1 MNNSFIKP
9 VYFIARFLVAITFL
23 VAGIHKMVAW
33 DKPAMWMASKG
44 LPMVDALLAI
54 ATFLELAGA
63 VLLIINFKTKW
74 VSVILAGFMLA
85 LTFMMHNFWA
95 MEGMMFQTSFL
106 DFIKNIAIV
115 GGLLAMALFASKMEM
130 PEEALK

>member
-1 MNNSFIKP
+1 MNNSFTKP

-23 VAGIHKMVAW
+23 VAGIHKVVAW

-85 LTFMMHNFWA
+85 LTFMMHNFWV

-106 DFIKNIAIV
+106 DFIQNIAIV
-115 GGLLAMALFASKMEM
+115 GGLLAMALLASKMEM
-130 PEEALK
+130 LKEALK

>member
-74 VSVILAGFMLA
+74 VSIILAGFMLT

-106 DFIKNIAIV
+106 DFIQNIAIV

>member
-33 DKPAMWMASKG
+33 DKSAMWMASKG

-74 VSVILAGFMLA
+74 VSIILAGFMLA
-85 LTFMMHNFWA
+85 LTFMMHNFWV
-95 MEGMMFQTSFL
+95 MEGMMFQTSLL
-106 DFIKNIAIV
+106 DFIQNIAIV

>member
-9 VYFIARFLVAITFL
+9 VYFIARFLIAITFL
-23 VAGIHKMVAW
+23 VAGIHKVVAW
-33 DKPAMWMASKG
+33 DGPAMWMASKG
-44 LPMVDALLAI
+44 LPMVDVLLAI

-63 VLLIINFKTKW
+63 VLLIINLKTKW

-85 LTFMMHNFWA
+85 LTFMMHNFWT

-106 DFIKNIAIV
+106 DFIQNTAIV
-115 GGLLAMALFASKMEM
+115 GGLLAMALLAYKIDKSEEASK
-130 PEEALK
+130 